1 MGWLTG
7 TIAFA
12 KGFFKIFM
20 FFSSIYT
27 EKNKK
32 KAEEKA
38 ALGKEL
44 IDAMAETNLHRRA
57 SHVSAVVVKLRK

>member
-1 MGWLTG
+1 MAWLTG
-7 TIAFA
+7 AIAFC
-12 KGFFKIFM
+12 KGFFKIFL

-32 KAEEKA
+32 KAEEKK

-44 IDAMAETNLHRRA
+44 VDAMAETNKARRA